1 MASERSVDRTEA
13 TNPREWVLSEID
25 ERTEPDPDSDQGVE
39 GTLWTSKERLV
50 KHAGKFSTP
59 VEAGPVET
67 ALTTLISE
75 REVLYWHGNLTRAT
89 VPYLNAV
96 VQSEQRSGV
105 TRQLLID
112 KCREWLTSKADGPSN
127 SSATTQ
133 GGDRDGE

>member
-1 MASERSVDRTEA
+1 MASEVSADGAEA
-13 TNPREWVLSEID
+13 MDPREWVLSEID
-25 ERTEPDPDSDQGVE
+25 TRTEPDPDSDQGVE

-59 VEAGPVET
+59 VEAEPVET
-67 ALTTLISE
+67 ALTTLIGE
-75 REVLYWHGNLTRAT
+75 REILYWHGNLTRAT

-96 VQSEQRSGV
+96 VQSEQRAGV

-112 KCREWLTSKADGPSN
+112 KCREWLASKADGSSN

-133 GGDRDGE
+133 GGDRDAE